1 MRCNVGVGRKLKVLH
16 TRQFHQ
22 NGHHH
27 TCRETAG
34 VKAKYFFHFSQCTAS
49 DELLFGDIS
58 RDRYCVADIHR
69 PIPRSFCPRKC
80 LAPRTSAEAYDLFC
94 RCDFDLQ
101 KLKLLL
107 RLRRRKLNPGLRVP
121 QYLFGTRTVVL

>member
-34 VKAKYFFHFSQCTAS
+34 VKAKYFFHFSQLRPAMNFSLVIYPET
-49 DELLFGDIS
+49 DIVS
-58 RDRYCVADIHR
+58 PTFTDLSPDR
-69 PIPRSFCPRKC
+69 
-80 LAPRTSAEAYDLFC
+80 SARA
-94 RCDFDLQ
+94 
-101 KLKLLL
+101 
-107 RLRRRKLNPGLRVP
+107 NA
-121 QYLFGTRTVVL
+121 